1 MNPQLQL
8 LMMLYGCFANMPH
21 HHQTKARAYGYR
33 ETNQQGR
40 TFVRG
45 ARTRPEALEQVER
58 DMKRRGHDVRKD
70 GWNKRSRREIKTQGY
85 AKKTYDKYLNN
96 SYSDFRGSERKL
108 PPAAIPWLRVWC
120 CQHVEATQKEIQAA
134 LVIEFSVFISLS
146 SVRNYLTLAGI
157 TRQRIRRIA
166 AQRFTQENLDYA
178 NYFMNKINDYTHIC
192 WFDESGISQR
202 GMQSRN
208 NVGLGIRGSGGAYI
222 REALRYPP
230 KNLSV
235 LGLIDKNGMFA
246 VESFDGGT
254 DTIRVDQYFQRHAVM
269 MQARGVDCVVIDNC
283 PSHRIASIAFWLQL
297 VGIEVLFLPRYWP
310 QWNPI
315 EVRLVVLL
323 LCCCCVVVVW

>member
-1 MNPQLQL
+1 M
-8 LMMLYGCFANMPH
+8 
-21 HHQTKARAYGYR
+21 
-33 ETNQQGR
+33 
-40 TFVRG
+40 
-45 ARTRPEALEQVER
+45 
-58 DMKRRGHDVRKD
+58 
-70 GWNKRSRREIKTQGY
+70 
-85 AKKTYDKYLNN
+85 
-96 SYSDFRGSERKL
+96 
-108 PPAAIPWLRVWC
+108 
-120 CQHVEATQKEIQAA
+120 
-134 LVIEFSVFISLS
+134 IEFSVFISLS

-323 LCCCCVVVVW
+323 LCCCCVVVVWWIVFWLRFPPPHSWPGMTWKTTSPPTVLNYAIGPVNALKMHFWTYQRNDATIGFVSVVYTDKGAITIDLFCTRKFIRFSFCACHCCLHF